1 MTKKEINVMNYA
13 SDILKA
19 VQKGVL
25 LTTQADGKVNTM
37 TISWG
42 QLGIEWNEPIFI
54 TFVREG
60 RFTREQLDKNG
71 AFTVNI
77 PFGEVDKKI
86 LGFCGT
92 RSGRDTDKIKEMGLT
107 LVEGETVDVPAIKE
121 LRLTLE
127 CKVIYR
133 QKQEI
138 SLIRPEGYAEKLY
151 PQDVD
156 SSFHGANKDI
166 HVAYYGRIEKAYII
180 EED

>member
-1 MTKKEINVMNYA
+1 MDYA
-13 SDILKA
+13 SDIMKA
-19 VQKGVL
+19 LQKGVL
-25 LTTQADGKVNTM
+25 LTTKAEGKVNTM

-42 QLGIEWNEPIFI
+42 QLGIEWNVPTFI

-71 AFTVNI
+71 EFTVNI
-77 PFGEVDKKI
+77 PFGEFNKKI

-92 RSGRDTDKIKEMGLT
+92 RTGRDTDKVKEMNLT
-107 LVEGETVDVPAIKE
+107 LVDGETVSVPAIKE

-133 QKQEI
+133 QKQERE
-138 SLIRPEGYAEKLY
+138 LLRPEGWADKLY
-151 PQDVD
+151 PLDVD

-166 HVAYYGRIEKAYII
+166 HVAYYGKIEKAYVI
-180 EED
+180 ED